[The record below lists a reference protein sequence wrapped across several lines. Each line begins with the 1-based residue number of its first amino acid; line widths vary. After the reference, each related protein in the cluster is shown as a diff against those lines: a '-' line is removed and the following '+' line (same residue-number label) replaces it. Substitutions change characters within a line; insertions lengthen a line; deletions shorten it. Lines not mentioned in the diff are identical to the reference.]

1 MEKFQAITWVNTNN
15 DDYENPCLKKVGI
28 LKYSSIQEKSVE
40 IKLRAGEHN
49 M

>member
-15 DDYENPCLKKVGI
+15 DNENPCPKKVGI